1 VQGIELRTS
10 TAVERYK
17 GETLMHR
24 TAPVALV
31 FAFVAACSSSS
42 SSNGIDLAQCPGLA
56 HVSLC
61 AIEYAVAPKQ
71 TTSSCADLPG
81 DVFELNASASSYTNT
96 SGGHCTQAFVGCT
109 LTRQCEDSTT
119 STLVATFAPSGDGGT
134 DTAAGTFNDGSS
146 GCAYTIAL
154 NACQ

>member
-1 VQGIELRTS
+1 
-10 TAVERYK
+10 
-17 GETLMHR
+17 MHR

-31 FAFVAACSSSS
+31 FALVAACSSSS
-42 SSNGIDLAQCPGLA
+42 SSSEGIDLAQCPGLA
-56 HVSLC
+56 HASLC
-61 AIEYAVAPKQ
+61 AIEYTLAPKQ
-71 TTSSCADLPG
+71 TTLSCADLPG

-109 LTRQCEDSTT
+109 LTRQCVDSTT
-119 STLVATFAPSGDGGT
+119 STLVATFAPSDGGS
-134 DTAAGTFNDGSS
+134 DTAAGTFDDGSS